1 MVRHMSERADDL
13 QRAGQ
18 QLSSLVDAATVVG
31 LGTSTRA
38 AHELFGL
45 VEHTTRALIRRGF
58 RVVAVLDNQRVGELY
73 DEFVRGADIDLDGV
87 LGQAWGPWRTTEM
100 RAALG
105 WLRRHNQRRT
115 DPVRVIAVGGS
126 RVLPADYH
134 RAVELLARLDAPT
147 ARRVGELFDVIR
159 TAHDSGEHVQ
169 RAHGTHPG
177 TPFVDLAR
185 TARDL
190 VLALDGGPDRDEVLL
205 MLDAIVEHHANAI
218 GVGHD
223 VAREERSA
231 ADRLVAHQ
239 RRTGERIVLWE
250 GSAHVAAHRGVMLG
264 AHLRA
269 ALADRYAAVHL
280 TFGRGRIPGMD
291 LPEPSPNSLEGAL
304 LAGGAGGVRIVDL
317 RSPAATEVAPLLGRP
332 ARTRVVSGVYDPG
345 QDERHYLDLPSPR
358 DSFDVVAVVPTISAV
373 RPLSAATERDVPG
386 RRNE

>member
-1 MVRHMSERADDL
+1 MSEQAGDL

-18 QLSSLVDAATVVG
+18 RLASLVDGATIVG

-45 VEHTTRALIRRGF
+45 VEHATRALIRRGY

-73 DEFVRGADIDLDGV
+73 DEFVRGADIDLDAV

-115 DPVRVIAVGGS
+115 DPVRIVAVGGS
-126 RVLPADYH
+126 RVLPADYD
-134 RAVELLARLDAPT
+134 RAVGLLARLDAST
-147 ARRVGELFDVIR
+147 ATRVEGLFDVIR

-190 VLALDGGPDRDEVLL
+190 VLGLDGGPDRDEVLL
-205 MLDAIVEHHANAI
+205 VLDAIVEHHADAI

-223 VAREERSA
+223 MVREERSA
-231 ADRLVAHQ
+231 ADRLLAHQ

-269 ALADRYAAVHL
+269 ALADGYAAVHL

-291 LPEPSPNSLEGAL
+291 LPDPSPNSLERAL
-304 LAGGAGGVRIVDL
+304 LAGGADGVRIVDL
-317 RSPAATEVAPLLGRP
+317 RSPAAAEAAALLDRP

-358 DSFDVVAVVPTISAV
+358 ESFDVVAVVPTVSAV
-373 RPLSAATERDVPG
+373 HPLSAATARDAAG
-386 RRNE
+386 RRDE